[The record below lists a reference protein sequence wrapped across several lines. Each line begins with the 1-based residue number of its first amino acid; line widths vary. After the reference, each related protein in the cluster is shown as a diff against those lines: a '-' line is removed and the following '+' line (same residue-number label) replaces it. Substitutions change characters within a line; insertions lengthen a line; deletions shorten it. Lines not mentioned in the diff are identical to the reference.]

1 MHLPSSNPLKAVN
14 DGWGRLNE
22 HGGGNLELHSVVTCI
37 YDGCVVG
44 FEIRKAK
51 ECKNETRSGSLPVG
65 ETDVA
70 LEKVMG
76 VNAHPTSVAGKVE
89 GTVPSPSMSG
99 GLQTGSPPSV
109 DAKTSMAGVIHP
121 CAVIPNEAWL
131 QNERELK
138 RERRKQSNR
147 ESARRSRL
155 RKQAEAEELA
165 IKVESLTAENMTLKS
180 EINCVAENSRKLKL
194 ENATL
199 MEKLKSAQP
208 AQAEAA
214 NLSKVDEIRA
224 LPLSTANLLSR
235 VNNSASSERSD
246 REGEIVLRWPLIVD
260 ISYMHPVCGIS
271 GSWVWYMPLTK
282 THSAT
287 KLHVKRIRRSYS
299 EDNTFRHL
307 SSLSCLLRP
316 IPFVFDVDSLKLAA
330 LSSSTGRVSCVP
342 VFLRHKSG
350 GESMRPC
357 INQYSHDIVK
367 RGRCRMSGKA
377 STLVAKVPTP
387 SDN

>member
-1 MHLPSSNPLKAVN
+1 MYDSIPDKDDFRSKLQPMIPPYGAPYAVYA
-14 DGWGRLNE
+14 
-22 HGGGNLELHSVVTCI
+22 HGGVYAHPGVPLAAPPLSIDSPAKSSGNTDRGLMKKLKGFDGLAMSLGNNSTESGEGEADHEVSHSEET
-37 YDGCVVG
+37 
-44 FEIRKAK
+44 EAK

-76 VNAHPTSVAGKVE
+76 VNVPPTSVAGKVE

-99 GLQTGSPPSV
+99 GLQTGSPPGV
-109 DAKTSMAGVIHP
+109 DAKTSMAGVLHP

-180 EINCVAENSRKLKL
+180 EISCLAENSRKLKL

-208 AQAEAA
+208 AQAEAV
-214 NLSKVDEIRA
+214 NLSKVDEIHA

-235 VNNSASSERSD
+235 VNNSLSSERND
-246 REGEIVLRWPLIVD
+246 REGEIYERSAKSNAKLRQ
-260 ISYMHPVCGIS
+260 
-271 GSWVWYMPLTK
+271 
-282 THSAT
+282 
-287 KLHVKRIRRSYS
+287 
-299 EDNTFRHL
+299 
-307 SSLSCLLRP
+307 LLDASPRTDA
-316 IPFVFDVDSLKLAA
+316 VAA
-330 LSSSTGRVSCVP
+330 G
-342 VFLRHKSG
+342 
-350 GESMRPC
+350 
-357 INQYSHDIVK
+357 
-367 RGRCRMSGKA
+367 
-377 STLVAKVPTP
+377 
-387 SDN
+387 